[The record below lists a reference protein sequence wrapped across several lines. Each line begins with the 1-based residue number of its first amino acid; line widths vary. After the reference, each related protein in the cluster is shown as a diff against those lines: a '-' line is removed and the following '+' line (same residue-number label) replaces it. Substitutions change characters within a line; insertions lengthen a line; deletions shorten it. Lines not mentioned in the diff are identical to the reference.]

1 MRGVAELARVSP
13 QQASLVLRRLVELGV
28 VERRDVPPVA
38 LVRLVRENL
47 AAQAVVAV
55 ARLRQGAI
63 ERLRSLAVEIVPS
76 PASLV
81 VFGSFAR
88 GEAGVR
94 SDVDVLAVR
103 PPALGGDDLDAWTG
117 SLGRWAD
124 RASSALGNPV
134 NVVEA
139 STEEIPD
146 LLQEGASSVWADIC
160 AEGLVIAG
168 SSLADLAGAAWRGEH
183 SQAPAY
189 LEASGEEGNQAARHL
204 RRLLPH
210 KTRVEYDPA
219 PIRAVDA
226 KASENA
232 ADRMVAIAA
241 QAVK

>member
-134 NVVEA
+134 NAVEA
-139 STEEIPD
+139 SMEEIPD
-146 LLQEGASSVWADIC
+146 LLQEEASSVWADIC

-168 SSLADLAGAAWRGEH
+168 SSLAELAGAAWRGEH

-189 LEASGEEGNQAARHL
+189 VEASGEEGPGTYGGCSRTRPERSTTQLPSALSTRK
-204 RRLLPH
+204 RR
-210 KTRVEYDPA
+210 
-219 PIRAVDA
+219 
-226 KASENA
+226 
-232 ADRMVAIAA
+232 
-241 QAVK
+241 